1 MALKLPPAYIP
12 ESDIIMEETRFFC
25 ENDRNFHRVE
35 TGSSLLDIS
44 GSLCRTVTDEKTGI
58 KLPVIAAL
66 VDHQL
71 KELEFPVVM
80 PHKVEFIGYNH
91 PDGRRTY
98 VRSLCFVL
106 QHAVRDLYPDK
117 TLTIEYSLPS
127 GLYCELREQTENEDG
142 VLPVHYLTDEEI
154 DRIKGRM
161 QEIIAADLH
170 FHKVKMTADEA
181 RKLFSENSQ
190 PDKAALLDSLGKF
203 NYSVYF
209 LGGDAD
215 TFYGPLVPSTG
226 YLKIFD
232 LAGFN
237 NGFCLQFPE
246 EGAINRVTPLKRQ
259 SKLAATLQ
267 EYAIWCEIT
276 GVKGVG
282 TLNKVI
288 SEGGAIHLIN
298 IAEALHERKYAD
310 IADRIY
316 EKRDKSRIV
325 LIAGPSSSG
334 KTSSSK
340 RLAIQCK
347 VLGMNPKVI
356 ELDNYF
362 VDREL
367 TPKDENGEYDFESL
381 HAMDLEL
388 LNSQLNDLLSG
399 KTVEVPYFNFKEGR
413 REFRGN
419 MLHLDENDILIMEG
433 IHALNP
439 EMTSAVDN
447 SRIFRV
453 YASALTSLL
462 LDENNN
468 ISTSDNRLL
477 RRMVRDN
484 RVRGVTPEETIMRW
498 HSVRRGENRN
508 IFPFQENADAAFNS
522 ALIFELPL
530 LKYYAEPLLRRIAPN
545 SPAFTEAIRLLKFLD
560 YIVALSPA
568 EIAAIPP
575 TSVMREFIGGQML

>member
-1 MALKLPPAYIP
+1 
-12 ESDIIMEETRFFC
+12 MEETRIFC
-25 ENDRNFHRVE
+25 ENDGNFHKVE
-35 TGSSLLDIS
+35 TGVRLGQLSEQ
-44 GSLCRTVTDEKTGI
+44 LCSTVMDEKSGTEI
-58 KLPVIAAL
+58 PVLAAL

-71 KELEFPVVM
+71 KELEFRVMM
-80 PHKVEFIGYNH
+80 PHKIEFIGYNH

-106 QHAVRDLYPDK
+106 QHAARDMYPDK
-117 TLTIEYSLPS
+117 TLHIEYSLPS
-127 GLYCELREQTENEDG
+127 GLYCELREQTANEDG
-142 VLPVHYLTDEEI
+142 ILPVHFLTDEEI
-154 DRIKGRM
+154 ERIKERM
-161 QEIIAADLH
+161 QEIIAADLK
-170 FHKVKMTADEA
+170 FHKVKMTASEA
-181 RKLFSENSQ
+181 EKLFSENGQ
-190 PDKAALLDSLGKF
+190 PDKAGLLESLGKF
-203 NYSVYF
+203 NFSVYF
-209 LGGDAD
+209 LGGEAD

-232 LAGFN
+232 IVGFS

-246 EGAINRVTPLKRQ
+246 EGRISKVTPLKRQ

-267 EYAIWCEIT
+267 EYARWCEIT

-288 SEGGAIHLIN
+288 SEGNAVSLIN

-310 IADRIY
+310 IADMIY
-316 EKRDKSRIV
+316 ERRDRARII

-347 VLGMNPKVI
+347 VLGLNPKVI

-362 VDREL
+362 VNREL

-381 HAMDLEL
+381 HAMDLDL
-388 LNSQLNDLLSG
+388 LNAQLNDLIAG
-399 KTVEVPYFNFKEGR
+399 KTVEIPYFNFKTGR
-413 REFRGN
+413 RESRGD
-419 MLHLDENDILIMEG
+419 MMHLDDNDILIMEG

-439 EMTSAVDN
+439 EMTSSVDN

-453 YASALTSLL
+453 YASALTSLS

-477 RRMVRDN
+477 RRIVRDN

-545 SPAFTEAIRLLKFLD
+545 SPAFTEATRLLKFLE

-568 EIAAIPP
+568 EIEAVPP
-575 TSVMREFIGGQML
+575 TSIMREFIGGQML

>member
-1 MALKLPPAYIP
+1 
-12 ESDIIMEETRFFC
+12 MEETRIFC
-25 ENDRNFHRVE
+25 ENDGNFHKVE
-35 TGSSLLDIS
+35 TGVRLGQLSEQ
-44 GSLCRTVTDEKTGI
+44 LCSTVMDEKSGTEI
-58 KLPVIAAL
+58 PVLAAL

-71 KELEFPVVM
+71 KELEFRVMM
-80 PHKVEFIGYNH
+80 PHKIEFIGYNH

-106 QHAVRDLYPDK
+106 QHAARDMYPDK
-117 TLTIEYSLPS
+117 TLHIEYSLPS
-127 GLYCELREQTENEDG
+127 GLYCELREQTANEDG
-142 VLPVHYLTDEEI
+142 ILPVHFLTDEEI
-154 DRIKGRM
+154 ERIKERM
-161 QEIIAADLH
+161 QEIIAADLK
-170 FHKVKMTADEA
+170 FHKVKMTASEA
-181 RKLFSENSQ
+181 EKLFSENGQ
-190 PDKAALLDSLGKF
+190 PDKAGLLESLGKF
-203 NYSVYF
+203 NFSVYF
-209 LGGDAD
+209 LGGEAD

-232 LAGFN
+232 IVGFS

-246 EGAINRVTPLKRQ
+246 EGRISKVTPLKRQ

-267 EYAIWCEIT
+267 EYARWCEIT

-288 SEGGAIHLIN
+288 SEGNAVSLIN

-310 IADRIY
+310 IADMIY
-316 EKRDKSRIV
+316 ERRDRARII

-347 VLGMNPKVI
+347 VLGLNPKVI

-362 VDREL
+362 VNREL

-381 HAMDLEL
+381 HAMDLDL
-388 LNSQLNDLLSG
+388 LNSQLNDLIAG
-399 KTVEVPYFNFKEGR
+399 KTVEIPYFNFKTGR
-413 REFRGN
+413 RESRGD
-419 MLHLDENDILIMEG
+419 MMHLDDNDILIMEG

-439 EMTSAVDN
+439 EMTSSVDN

-453 YASALTSLL
+453 YASALTSLS

-477 RRMVRDN
+477 RRIVRDN

-545 SPAFTEAIRLLKFLD
+545 SPAFTETTRLLKFLE

-568 EIAAIPP
+568 EIEAVPP
-575 TSVMREFIGGQML
+575 TSIMREFIGGQML

>member
-1 MALKLPPAYIP
+1 
-12 ESDIIMEETRFFC
+12 MEETRIFC
-25 ENDRNFHRVE
+25 ENDGNFHKVE
-35 TGSSLLDIS
+35 TGVRLGQLSEQ
-44 GSLCRTVTDEKTGI
+44 LCSTVRDEKSGTEI
-58 KLPVIAAL
+58 PVLAAL

-71 KELEFPVVM
+71 KELEFRVMM
-80 PHKVEFIGYNH
+80 PHKIEFIGYNH

-106 QHAVRDLYPDK
+106 QHAARDMYPDK
-117 TLTIEYSLPS
+117 TLHIEYSLPS
-127 GLYCELREQTENEDG
+127 GLYCELREQMANEDG
-142 VLPVHYLTDEEI
+142 ILPVHFLTDEEI
-154 DRIKGRM
+154 ERIKERM
-161 QEIIAADLH
+161 QEIIAADLK
-170 FHKVKMTADEA
+170 FHKVKMTASEA
-181 RKLFSENSQ
+181 EKLFSENGQ
-190 PDKAALLDSLGKF
+190 PDKAGLLESLGKF
-203 NYSVYF
+203 NFSVYF
-209 LGGDAD
+209 LGGEAD

-232 LAGFN
+232 IVGFS

-246 EGAINRVTPLKRQ
+246 EGRISKVTPLKRQ

-267 EYAIWCEIT
+267 EYARWCEIT

-288 SEGGAIHLIN
+288 SEGNAVSLIN
-298 IAEALHERKYAD
+298 IAHPPHARKYAD
-310 IADRIY
+310 IADMIY
-316 EKRDKSRIV
+316 ERRDRARII

-347 VLGMNPKVI
+347 VLGLNPKVI

-362 VDREL
+362 VNREL

-381 HAMDLEL
+381 HAMDLDL
-388 LNSQLNDLLSG
+388 LNSQLNDLIAG
-399 KTVEVPYFNFKEGR
+399 KTVEIPYFNFKTGR
-413 REFRGN
+413 RESRGD
-419 MLHLDENDILIMEG
+419 MMHLDDNDILIMEG

-439 EMTSAVDN
+439 EMTSSVDN

-453 YASALTSLL
+453 YASALTSLS

-477 RRMVRDN
+477 RRIVRDN

-545 SPAFTEAIRLLKFLD
+545 SPAFTETTRLLKFLE

-568 EIAAIPP
+568 EIEAVPP
-575 TSVMREFIGGQML
+575 TSIMREFIGGQML